1 MALEGMELIVVLIIV
16 VVVLLW
22 GPKKLPE
29 LAKGI
34 GEARREFTKAS
45 QEPTTA
51 TAPVAAAPVVAAPV
65 VAAPAAVAP
74 VAPSREE
81 DMLILTAR
89 KLGIYT
95 EGKTRDEISAEIV
108 NKAASAKVRR
118 QPAKTEETSEE

>member
-34 GEARREFTKAS
+34 GEARREFSKAS

-51 TAPVAAAPVVAAPV
+51 TAPVAAAPVAAPI

-74 VAPSREE
+74 VAPTREE

-95 EGKTRDEISAEIV
+95 EGKTRDQISAEIV
-108 NKAASAKVRR
+108 NKAASTKVRK
-118 QPAKTEETSEE
+118 QPAKTEETGEE